1 MRAEYEHRK
10 TKELKQLIRE
20 EEERV
25 REWRTRM
32 RADID
37 RKEAEYREW
46 FERKLPEVKAP
57 KIE

>member
-1 MRAEYEHRK
+1 
-10 TKELKQLIRE
+10 
-20 EEERV
+20 
-25 REWRTRM
+25 M

-57 KIE
+57 KIEQVVSSTSSSTSSDQ